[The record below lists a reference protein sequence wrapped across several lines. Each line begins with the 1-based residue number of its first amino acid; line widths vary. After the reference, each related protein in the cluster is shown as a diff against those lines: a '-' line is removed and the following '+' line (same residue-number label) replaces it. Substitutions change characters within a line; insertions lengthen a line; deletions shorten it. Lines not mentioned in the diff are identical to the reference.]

1 MKRQKMLHVWYSTC
15 IIDFIVPYIH
25 KQDSFYF
32 HTSNFAIKVKSQHLK
47 SLSFKLKSTGFS
59 LFTGCSVLIFI
70 LFSFNFC
77 FLLIVCNPKF
87 VLCIYIFKLNFFA
100 RFLPI
105 RYQSNTIRVCFFKS
119 LQKEKRQMKMV
130 LIVSFDFFFTFKLNS
145 S

>member
-15 IIDFIVPYIH
+15 IIDFIIPYIH

-105 RYQSNTIRVCFFKS
+105 LQFVCAF
-119 LQKEKRQMKMV
+119 
-130 LIVSFDFFFTFKLNS
+130 LNLCKKKKDR
-145 S
+145 